1 MKNYLSCFFVL
12 LLFGVSNAQISFVN
26 EAPALGLDISS
37 GTTFLGNGI
46 TFHDYDGDGWDD
58 ITLTSGSNQD
68 VHYFK
73 NNNGVFVEDDFTV
86 PTFLYQTRQV
96 NWVDIDNDGDKDLFV
111 TSDTNGNRLLVNN
124 GDMVMQ
130 DITNSSGISPTNF
143 ETYGAS
149 WGDYD
154 NDGFLDV
161 FLSNRSITYPNK
173 LYKNNGDH
181 TFTEVSVSA
190 GIDQTLMYSFCS
202 AFLDINNDGFQD
214 LYVSNDKYE
223 FPNKLYK
230 NNGDGTFTDISESSG
245 AGVIID
251 AMTVTVG
258 DFNNDGWFDIYLT
271 NTQNGNVFLKNN
283 GDETFIDIASSSNT
297 LMNSISW
304 GAAFFDA
311 DNDTNL
317 DLYVCSQYNTATGP
331 YLPAAFYENDGDE
344 SFTLNNSCFSG
355 DLGFSHSNAIGDV
368 DNDGFPDMA
377 VSNNMNQN
385 MYLWQNNTTTAN
397 NWLKIKLQGTESNRD
412 AVGAILEMMIN
423 GEHQF
428 RYTHCGEGYLSQNSS
443 SIYFGL
449 GATEIIDELTIT
461 WPSGLIESYTDFE
474 GNQTVE
480 FIEGATLNLDT
491 VDIENVLI
499 HPNPTDE
506 VLYIKADSTVKQCAV
521 YDVSGRIVIVPFDF
535 LLKQAD
541 VSNLTSGMYLI
552 KISSDDFTKSY
563 SFIKK

>member
-1 MKNYLSCFFVL
+1 MKNYFSCFFVL

-26 EAPALGLDISS
+26 EAPVLGLDISS

-73 NNNGVFVEDDFTV
+73 NNNGAFVEDDFTV

-173 LYKNNGDH
+173 LYRNNGDQ

-283 GDETFIDIASSSNT
+283 GDETFTDIASSSNT

-331 YLPAAFYENDGDE
+331 YLPAAFYVNDGDE

-385 MYLWQNNTTTAN
+385 MYLWHNNTTTAN
-397 NWLKIKLQGTESNRD
+397 NWLKIKLQGAESNRD
-412 AVGAILEMMIN
+412 AVGARLEMTIN

-461 WPSGLIESYTDFE
+461 WPNGLIESYTDIE
-474 GNQTVE
+474 GNETVE
-480 FIEGATLNLDT
+480 FIEGATLNLDP
-491 VDIENVLI
+491 VDAEDILI
-499 HPNPTDE
+499 YPNPVKE
-506 VLYIKADSTVKQCAV
+506 ILYVRANIAVSQCVV
-521 YDVSGRIVIVPFDF
+521 YDVSGRIVSVPFDS